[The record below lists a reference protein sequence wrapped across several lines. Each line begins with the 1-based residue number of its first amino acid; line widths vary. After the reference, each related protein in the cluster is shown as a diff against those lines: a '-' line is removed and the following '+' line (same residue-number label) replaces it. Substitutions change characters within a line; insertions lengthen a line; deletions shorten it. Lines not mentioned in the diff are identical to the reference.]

1 MRPRFVLVATLS
13 GAALSHAAS
22 GADGRLMSYGRHLAQ
37 ECSGCHRVDG
47 LDNGIPSIIGWDT
60 ERFVDTLPRIN
71 APSIGRDV
79 RNAVYLMLPMGRATC
94 EGVAQGLGLSLR
106 TMQRQLD
113 EAGETFTDILNEVR
127 RELALRYV
135 ENPQYAMLRVAELL
149 GYSSASTF
157 TRWFSI
163 QFGEPPL
170 AWRRRHAHPAG
181 SEGVRR

>member
-1 MRPRFVLVATLS
+1 M
-13 GAALSHAAS
+13 
-22 GADGRLMSYGRHLAQ
+22 
-37 ECSGCHRVDG
+37 
-47 LDNGIPSIIGWDT
+47 
-60 ERFVDTLPRIN
+60 LPRSLAIQIGDKILAPGFEGYIN

-94 EGVAQGLGLSLR
+94 EAVAQGLGLSLR

-135 ENPQYAMLRVAELL
+135 ENPHYAMLRVAELL

-170 AWRRRHAHPAG
+170 AWRRRHANGNASAAG
-181 SEGVRR
+181 AEAMQR